1 MAIVYSYPQSDGILS
16 SDILVGTSTKLYAGK
31 PINETKNFN
40 ILDIGLFIVNLS
52 YNNLDTV
59 LHNGNTS
66 LLGAE
71 VGSIGLFDQS
81 NLSYLPITASN
92 NAFVFKNVNA
102 NSIIKAEQGLF
113 SLYKSNSILGNFST
127 SLLNS
132 SRTYQLPDA
141 SGTIALTS
149 NIPAQITLT
158 TTGSSG
164 PTTLINNILNIP
176 VYQGALT
183 LTTTGSSGAA
193 TLIGNTLN
201 IPQYGGTPTTPT
213 LQQVTTAGNT
223 TTDAVTLG
231 TTTIKQST
239 GTNVAIFKDN
249 TNVTVGTVNEFGS
262 LNFIGGS
269 HTFGATGGAEIIA
282 GTYRTQNYGD
292 GFKDVANNVN
302 FVSSLNTG
310 FIFGWSSKGTIEYAA
325 DYSANY
331 GNRTLV
337 DKAYVLSVIPSSI
350 TLTTTGSSGSS
361 TLIGGVLNVPTYTLT
376 GLGGVPTSRTLTI
389 NGTAYDLTA
398 DRSWSVGTVTSVGAT
413 GPITSSG
420 GNTPTISTSMS
431 TNKLIGRSTA
441 GTGVMEE
448 ITIGSGLSL
457 SSGTLSSTS
466 TSPLTTKGDLY
477 TFNTTNTRLP
487 VGLDTQILI
496 ADSTAATGLKWG
508 TNTAATP
515 TGYYAMYQDVLTQT
529 VAVVNTGYPIK
540 FRTLDL
546 SNGVTVVSDSRI
558 TFANTG
564 IYNLQFSVQ
573 LENSDTQEHDVTI
586 WLRRNGVDVAG
597 SSGFVAVVSKHGGI
611 NGHVLPSWNYLL
623 DVVAGEYYE
632 LVWSATSTQV
642 TMPFIAAGNPPPS
655 TASALFTVTQQAGIM
670 AGTGI
675 TAINSLTGAAQ
686 TLTTGTSGT
695 NFAISSTGTTHT
707 FNLPTAS
714 ATNRGALS
722 STDWSTFN
730 SKQNALGFTPYKYIN
745 TTQTTVTGTVAETIV
760 ATATINGST
769 FNTNDILRLLF
780 QVNKSATA
788 NNVSMRI
795 KINTSNTLTGATQIG
810 LFTFLAA
817 NSFALMQRNF
827 VLASNTLYGY
837 PFATSVISDVISN
850 TAAYSNTSYNT
861 ANTLY
866 LFFTIQMGST
876 GESSTFLM
884 ANINN

>member
-1 MAIVYSYPQSDGILS
+1 MAIIYSYQENEELLNSDM
-16 SDILVGTSTKLYAGK
+16 LVGTATTLHNGQVRK
-31 PINETKNFN
+31 ITKNFT
-40 ILDIGLFIVNLS
+40 LGQLKTFISTGDLTLS
-52 YNNLDTV
+52 
-59 LHNGNTS
+59 NG
-66 LLGAE
+66 
-71 VGSIGLFDQS
+71 
-81 NLSYLPITASN
+81 
-92 NAFVFKNVNA
+92 
-102 NSIIKAEQGLF
+102 
-113 SLYKSNSILGNFST
+113 
-127 SLLNS
+127 
-132 SRTYQLPDA
+132 
-141 SGTIALTS
+141 GT
-149 NIPAQITLT
+149 
-158 TTGSSG
+158 SG
-164 PTTLINNILNIP
+164 PATLINNILNIP

-201 IPQYGGTPTTPT
+201 IPQYGGTPPTPT
-213 LQQVTTAGNT
+213 LDQVLTAGKTSLTQIVIGSSFSQGLTLNQQYTNVGLITAGEIYQTGISYNNFYSAIDDLVSGKLFRAQLSATDGLLLNTYGSTGYVELKSDLATTAIRT
-223 TTDAVTLG
+223 IQFPDA
-231 TTTIKQST
+231 S
-239 GTNVAIFKDN
+239 
-249 TNVTVGTVNEFGS
+249 
-262 LNFIGGS
+262 
-269 HTFGATGGAEIIA
+269 
-282 GTYRTQNYGD
+282 
-292 GFKDVANNVN
+292 
-302 FVSSLNTG
+302 
-310 FIFGWSSKGTIEYAA
+310 GTIALTSDIPSLTGYVQTTRTISTTSPLQGGG
-325 DYSANY
+325 DLSA
-331 GNRTLV
+331 NRTLSILQSGASQ
-337 DKAYVLSVIPSSI
+337 DGYLSSTDWNTFNSKQNAITLTTTGTGAATFISNTLNIPTPPAATFTS
-350 TLTTTGSSGSS
+350 LTTTGSSGSS
-361 TLIGGVLNVPTYTLT
+361 TLTAGVLNVPTYTLS

-389 NGTAYDLTA
+389 NGTAYDLSA
-398 DRSWSVGTVTSVGAT
+398 DRSWT
-413 GPITSSG
+413 I
-420 GNTPTISTSMS
+420 PTF
-431 TNKLIGRSTA
+431 
-441 GTGVMEE
+441 
-448 ITIGSGLSL
+448 
-457 SSGTLSSTS
+457 
-466 TSPLTTKGDLY
+466 TSPLTTKGDLF
-477 TFNTTNTRLP
+477 TFNTGNTRLP

-496 ADSTAATGLKWG
+496 ADSTTATGLKWG
-508 TNTAATP
+508 SNTAATP

-529 VAVVNTGYPIK
+529 VATINTGYPIK

-623 DVVAGEYYE
+623 DVVGGEYYE

-675 TAINSLTGAAQ
+675 TAINSLTGAVQ

-695 NFAISSTGTTHT
+695 DFAISSTGTTHT

-722 STDWSTFN
+722 SADWSTFN
-730 SKQNALGFTPYKYIN
+730 NKQNALGYTPFKYSN

-760 ATATINGST
+760 ATATINGGT

-780 QVNKSATA
+780 QVNKSATT